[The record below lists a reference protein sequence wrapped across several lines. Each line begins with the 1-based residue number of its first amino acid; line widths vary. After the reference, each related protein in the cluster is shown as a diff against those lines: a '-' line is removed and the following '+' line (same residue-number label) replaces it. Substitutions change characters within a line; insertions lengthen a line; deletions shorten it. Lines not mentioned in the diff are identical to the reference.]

1 MPYSERPRN
10 TQQEIHFRITL
21 QSAKWGLTMMHHRPS
36 SDLQNY
42 GFRGGSTGLQQ
53 IWNCFETMTVFPSGQ
68 TCQLWLQQTRK
79 LFTIPSFIQ
88 FQHTVVCFFTSLQS
102 HGVIHYVDNQEI
114 IGNRLVL
121 VEEAVLVLVLVEE
134 EVKEEGGSKEG
145 RLHLRQAV
153 GGEVNDEAIAVGEQL
168 LAHVGGG
175 L

>member
-1 MPYSERPRN
+1 MFPFFIWIWNDNSQWVKFFGRWQWLTNVCQLHCCLAESSTCYSCLHHTNQMTYNERPIN
-10 TQQEIHFRITL
+10 TQQEIHFRIKL

-88 FQHTVVCFFTSLQS
+88 FQHTVVRFFTGLQS
-102 HGVIHYVDNQEI
+102 HGVIH
-114 IGNRLVL
+114 
-121 VEEAVLVLVLVEE
+121 
-134 EVKEEGGSKEG
+134 
-145 RLHLRQAV
+145 
-153 GGEVNDEAIAVGEQL
+153 
-168 LAHVGGG
+168 
-175 L
+175 